1 MTRLPLL
8 CFLPLL
14 VAADWPAWRGPDRSG
29 VSKETG
35 LLQSWPKGG
44 PKLLWTATGL
54 GGGYA
59 TPSVAAGRLYVLGS
73 KAGEE
78 YAHCLDVNGGKPV
91 WSVKIGK
98 VGVIRGPNYPG
109 PRSTPTIDGQRL
121 YALGSDGDLVCLECA
136 DGKLVWH
143 HHLEKDFQGNRGTWA
158 YTESPLLDGD
168 VLVCTPG
175 GPVAAMLAL
184 DKHTGKVIWKTPID
198 SANQAGYASP
208 IVATAGGRKLYVQF
222 MGAAAVGID
231 AKTGERLWRY
241 RKNVG
246 GVNAATPIF
255 HDGCVFT
262 SAAGNEDAGGDALLR
277 LVPTDKGVDVK
288 QVYLLPNMKNFHG
301 GVVRVG
307 EQLYGTG
314 STGLVCL
321 DFKTGAVKWKH
332 RSVGQG
338 SLMAADGHLYLL
350 NTRGEMALVEATP
363 EGYREKGR
371 LALPKRSDKATFAHP
386 VVANGRLYVRDEG
399 SVFCYDV
406 KGRDAR

>member
-8 CFLPLL
+8 CLLPLL

-29 VSKETG
+29 VSSETG
-35 LLQSWPKGG
+35 LLKTWPKEG

-59 TPSVAAGRLYVLGS
+59 TPAVAAGRLYVLGS
-73 KAGEE
+73 KVGEE
-78 YAHCLDVNGGKPV
+78 YVHCLDLNGGKPL
-91 WSVKIGK
+91 WSIKVGK
-98 VGVIRGPNYPG
+98 VGENRGPNYPG

-143 HHLEKDFQGNRGTWA
+143 HHLEKEFQGNRGTWA

-175 GPVAAMLAL
+175 GPVAAMLAV
-184 DKHTGKVIWKTPID
+184 DKRTGKVIWKTPIE

-307 EQLYGTG
+307 EYLYGTG

-350 NTRGEMALVEATP
+350 NTRGEMALAEATP

-371 LALPKRSDKATFAHP
+371 LALPKRSRYATFAHP
-386 VVANGRLYVRDEG
+386 VVANGRLYIRDED
-399 SVFCYDV
+399 SIFCYDV
-406 KGRDAR
+406 KK